1 MAPEQPAT
9 SAAGLPRPPVTGRL
23 KALLTLLIVGGL
35 VVVAMR
41 QTSFDLP
48 ALFTGAADF
57 WRFFGRLVP
66 PFNELGSDWGTYLPD
81 LLPPLI
87 ETLQIAYVGT
97 FFGTLLALPLI
108 FLASANTAIDPL
120 SMWVARTLLTIL
132 RSIPDL
138 LWAAILVP
146 ILVVGPLPGA
156 VALTLFS
163 IGILAKLGSETVES
177 IDPGPL
183 EALRATGAGR
193 VATIVYAVIP
203 QVAATFVSYILYIFE
218 INVRASVII
227 GYVGAGGIGFTLQE
241 RLNFFDYTGVGLII
255 LVIFVVVL
263 AIDGVSVWARSKL
276 I

>member
-1 MAPEQPAT
+1 M
-9 SAAGLPRPPVTGRL
+9 
-23 KALLTLLIVGGL
+23 IVGGL
-35 VVVAMR
+35 VVLAFR
-41 QTSFDLP
+41 QTEFNLP

-66 PFNELGSDWGTYLPD
+66 PLSELGSDWGTYLPE
-81 LLPPLI
+81 LLPPLV

-97 FFGTLLALPLI
+97 FFGTLLAFPLI
-108 FLASANTAIDPL
+108 FLASANTATDPV

-156 VALTLFS
+156 IALTLFS

-183 EALRATGAGR
+183 EALRAAGAGR
-193 VATIVYAVIP
+193 VATIVYAVVP
-203 QVAATFVSYILYIFE
+203 QVAATMVSYILYIFE

-255 LVIFVVVL
+255 LVIFIVVL
-263 AIDGVSVWARSKL
+263 AIDGISVWARSKL

>member
-1 MAPEQPAT
+1 MARPAV
-9 SAAGLPRPPVTGRL
+9 SRPPAAGRL
-23 KALLTLLIVGGL
+23 KTWLTLAAVAGL
-35 VVVAMR
+35 FVLAFQ
-41 QTSFDLP
+41 QTKFNLP

-57 WRFFGRLVP
+57 FRFFGRLRP
-66 PFNELGSDWGTYLPD
+66 DFTALPQIWGP
-81 LLPPLI
+81 LLQTI
-87 ETLQIAYVGT
+87 QIAYVATVVGS
-97 FFGTLLALPLI
+97 LIAIPLI
-108 FLASANTAIDPL
+108 FLASANTANDPV
-120 SMWVARTLLTIL
+120 SMWIARTLLTIV

-156 VALTLFS
+156 IALTLFS

-177 IDPGPL
+177 VDPGPL
-183 EALRATGAGR
+183 EALRAAGAGR
-193 VATIVYAVIP
+193 ISTIVYAVVP
-203 QVAATFVSYILYIFE
+203 QVAATMVSYILYVFE

-227 GYVGAGGIGFTLQE
+227 GLVGAGGIGFTLQT

-263 AIDGVSVWARSKL
+263 IIDSISVWARSKL